1 MTNVY
6 TVKDWNNEA
15 TGELKPKLFQE
26 VDHEIYSQMYEVLPP
41 YPLKK
46 EVEKKLETKLNTS
59 FIQSFC
65 MGEAYTTDN
74 EDNYLYKS
82 FAKTKDNTCIYLG
95 LQRAEYDY

>member
-6 TVKDWNNEA
+6 TVKDWDNEA
-15 TGELKPKLFQE
+15 TGELNPKQFQQ
-26 VDHEIYSQMYEVLPP
+26 VDNEIYSQMYEVLPP
-41 YPLKK
+41 LPLKK
-46 EVEKKLETKLNTS
+46 EVEKKLENKLNTS
-59 FIQSFC
+59 FVQSFC

-74 EDNYLYKS
+74 QDNYLYES